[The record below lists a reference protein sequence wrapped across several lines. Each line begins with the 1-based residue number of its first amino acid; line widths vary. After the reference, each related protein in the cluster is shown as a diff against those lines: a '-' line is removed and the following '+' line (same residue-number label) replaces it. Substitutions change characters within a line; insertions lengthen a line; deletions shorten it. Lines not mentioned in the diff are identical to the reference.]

1 MPNSKYVSL
10 EENPIG
16 CNGINF
22 LCEEMLVAKP
32 NTGNTECGGENQHQE
47 GKVPKSILHGLS
59 LPWKISPPKAS
70 FSLYLYTSRFKASF
84 MRGLTQTASI
94 GKNWYKEVT

>member
-1 MPNSKYVSL
+1 MPNSKHVSL

-32 NTGNTECGGENQHQE
+32 NTGNIECEMKINTKRE
-47 GKVPKSILHGLS
+47 KFLS
-59 LPWKISPPKAS
+59 P
-70 FSLYLYTSRFKASF
+70 SF
-84 MRGLTQTASI
+84 MA
-94 GKNWYKEVT
+94 